1 MLWYTVISP
10 EKSRVEDILENRYL
24 NFSFKNIS
32 AITQLSPP
40 SGVILKFLTFPLWG
54 QHYSLPMFTK
64 HLLCERSSLFGT
76 IAEHYVFHLDFCL
89 LKTLIRILFMRVS
102 WALKR
107 GKVQLTIFP
116 FKKHSII

>member
-1 MLWYTVISP
+1 MLWYTVTSP
-10 EKSRVEDILENRYL
+10 EKSRVEEILENRYL
-24 NFSFKNIS
+24 NFSFKNLS

-40 SGVILKFLTFPLWG
+40 SDVILKFLTFTLWG

-64 HLLCERSSLFGT
+64 HLLYKHSSLFGIT
-76 IAEHYVFHLDFCL
+76 AEHYVFPLDFCL
-89 LKTLIRILFMRVS
+89 LKTLICILSMQLS

-107 GKVQLTIFP
+107 VKVQLTIFP